1 MRISRSLAGTAIA
14 TGVLGVSL
22 GLGLTMASASASASP
37 AVAHSVAARTTQ
49 AASTNQA
56 ASAARSSRAAD
67 ATGLRTKPSTRS
79 SAQAPKATRHQCRN
93 MPGQSRSSGSAGSSA
108 TGS

>member
-1 MRISRSLAGTAIA
+1 MRISRSLAGPAIA
-14 TGVLGVSL
+14 TGVLGASL
-22 GLGLTMASASASASP
+22 GLGLTMASASTSASP
-37 AVAHSVAARTTQ
+37 AVAHSVAARTT
-49 AASTNQA
+49 QA

-79 SAQAPKATRHQCRN
+79 STQAPKATRHQCRN
-93 MPGQSRSSGSAGSSA
+93 MPGQRRSSGSGGSSA

>member
-1 MRISRSLAGTAIA
+1 MRISRSLAGPAIA

-22 GLGLTMASASASASP
+22 GLGLTMASASTSASP
-37 AVAHSVAARTTQ
+37 AVTHSAAARTQ
-49 AASTNQA
+49 AAG
-56 ASAARSSRAAD
+56 AARSSRASD
-67 ATGLRTKPSTRS
+67 AAGLRTKPSTRS

-93 MPGQSRSSGSAGSSA
+93 MPGQSRSSGSGGSSA